1 MANDVNKS
9 TLEKLEGIL
18 GGQLTQ
24 DEIKTII
31 YSAYSYTTVVNDETI
46 NDVIALLFFIDWK
59 YYIEK
64 KTVV

>member
-24 DEIKTII
+24 DEIKAII
-31 YSAYSYTTVVNDETI
+31 YSAYSYTTVVNDDNV
-46 NDVIALLFFIDWK
+46 NDVISLLYFIDWK

>member
-1 MANDVNKS
+1 MANDVNKQ
-9 TLEKLEGIL
+9 TLEKLEEIL

-46 NDVIALLFFIDWK
+46 NDLISLLFFIDWK

-64 KTVV
+64 KMVV

>member
-1 MANDVNKS
+1 MANDVTKA
-9 TLEKLEGIL
+9 TLERLEEIL

-64 KTVV
+64 KTVI